1 MNPYYLCC
9 LSVCRC
15 LTWNWARSSTFHRTK
30 RKVARLLRS
39 CLTSSSTVRLWSSLV
54 TSVFISSS
62 HFHSLDFL
70 VLDDA
75 CSSEMYWCFSTALEF
90 NRSNR
95 SPSSS
100 HIFIIG
106 SHLISH
112 CRAAL
117 HSHARTP
124 TKMMNHLLPHGKD
137 RFSLLRF
144 QSRSQQGCDAL
155 YIRRMVIDVMK
166 CSQFITYFL
175 PILQKLEHLLGQSV
189 NIWFSPPFI
198 RWGSLTFLFIF
209 CHFLLIW
216 VVFIPHYH
224 LSQLVPQIDSPY
236 HICPPSDVLFIPL
249 FVF

>member
-1 MNPYYLCC
+1 MNPHCLCS

-30 RKVARLLRS
+30 RKVDRSLRS

-54 TSVFISSS
+54 TNVLISSS
-62 HFHSLDFL
+62 HFHSLD
-70 VLDDA
+70 VLKLA
-75 CSSEMYWCFSTALEF
+75 CSSETFWCFSTALEF

-100 HIFIIG
+100 FFFIIG

-112 CRAAL
+112 CRTAL

-124 TKMMNHLLPHGKD
+124 TEMMNHFLPHGND
-137 RFSLLRF
+137 RFSLLRC
-144 QSRSQQGCDAL
+144 QSRSQQDCDAL
-155 YIRRMVIDVMK
+155 YMRGMVRGGMR
-166 CSQFITYFL
+166 CSQIITYFF

-189 NIWFSPPFI
+189 NIWFIPHFI

-216 VVFIPHYH
+216 VVFIPH
-224 LSQLVPQIDSPY
+224 
-236 HICPPSDVLFIPL
+236 
-249 FVF
+249 